1 MPKLTMKKDLPYSVE
16 QMFDLVSDVNSYDQ
30 FLPWCQKVRVYA
42 QKQGQFDADLI
53 IGFKNFR
60 ETFTSR
66 VTYTAPKSVNVDYIK
81 GPLKRLYNHWQ
92 FSENA
97 GGGCHVDFEVDL
109 EFKSR
114 ILENLIG
121 TVFTEA
127 SKKMIDAFESRA
139 EELYG
144 LR

>member
-1 MPKLTMKKDLPYSVE
+1 MPKLTMQKDLPYSAQ
-16 QMFDLVSDVNSYDQ
+16 QMFDLVADVGSYAK
-30 FLPWCQKVRVYA
+30 FLPWCQNVRVYSR
-42 QKQGQFDADLI
+42 KSGQFDADLV
-53 IGFKNFR
+53 IGFKAFR

-66 VTYTAPKSVNVDYIK
+66 VTLREPMAVNVDYIK
-81 GPLKRLYNHWQ
+81 GPLKKLYNHWK
-92 FSENA
+92 FTDLP

-127 SKKMIDAFESRA
+127 SKKMIEAFEARA
-139 EELYG
+139 AELYTA
-144 LR
+144 